1 MAKGIRF
8 YQTGG
13 PEVMQ
18 WESLEVGQPG
28 PGQVRV
34 RHAAVGLNFA
44 DTYFRSGLYPA
55 ALPAGMGVEA
65 AGVIEAVGAGVTD
78 FAAGDRVTYTGSPLG
93 AYSTERVMD
102 QEHLIALPDS
112 IPFDTAAAMTMRGL
126 TTSYLLRRIATLHE
140 GDTVLLHAAAGGV
153 GLIFTQWARLLGV
166 NVIGT
171 VSTDAKAE
179 VATAHGCTH
188 TIVYTREDVATRVRE
203 LTDGAGVPVVYDS
216 IGKTTYQCSI
226 DSLARRGLLVCFGT
240 ASGQVPPIN
249 AMELAVK
256 GSLYVTRPA
265 LADYIADKDE
275 RAALAGELFDHVGA
289 GRIRIAINQRYALED
304 AVQAHLDLESGRSVG
319 SSVFE
324 LESGS
329 EKSVRVP
336 PPWSPRPQ
344 SPTPTAPTNTGETTP

>member
-8 YQTGG
+8 YETGG
-13 PEVMQ
+13 PDVLR
-18 WESLEVGQPG
+18 WESIDVGHPG
-28 PGQVRV
+28 PGEVRI

-44 DTYFRSGLYPA
+44 DTYFRTGLYPA

-65 AGVIEAVGAGVTD
+65 AGVVEAVGPGVTD
-78 FAAGDRVTYTGSPLG
+78 FSAGDRVTYTGSPLG
-93 AYSTERVMD
+93 AYSTERVMPA
-102 QEHLIALPDS
+102 EHLIKLPRT

-126 TTSYLLRRIATLHE
+126 TSAYLLRRIAALQE

-153 GLIFTQWARLLGV
+153 GLIFTQWARLLGIK
-166 NVIGT
+166 VIGT
-171 VSTDAKAE
+171 VSTDEKAE
-179 VATAHGCTH
+179 VARAHGCEH

-216 IGKTTYQCSI
+216 IGRTTYAHSI

-265 LADYIADKDE
+265 LADYIADPAE
-275 RAALAGELFDHVGA
+275 RAALAGELFGHVGS
-289 GRIRIAINQRYALED
+289 GRITIEINQRYALED
-304 AVQAHLDLESGRSVG
+304 AVQAHRDLEAGRSIG
-319 SSVFE
+319 SSVFS
-324 LESGS
+324 LETDNS
-329 EKSVRVP
+329 
-336 PPWSPRPQ
+336 
-344 SPTPTAPTNTGETTP
+344 